1 MTKITF
7 DIAAHADHDE
17 EADWYAE
24 DLHSTQSEIPQDLAE
39 KFYDSNPL
47 YEVIFDVEYDTE
59 TKEFEVVSAYTRSWK
74 FTKS

>member
-7 DIAAHADHDE
+7 DIEAHADHDE

-39 KFYDSNPL
+39 KLRDNWTGAPL
-47 YEVIFDVEYDTE
+47 PPAPVQMPAPSSVPH
-59 TKEFEVVSAYTRSWK
+59 VGPSGPRA
-74 FTKS
+74 